1 MAWIRTL
8 IVLAGSWALIALH
21 VLADEGWSIVA
32 VAYACVAVSLLITC
46 GHLGARRT
54 RQARAAMDA
63 SSTPVRPLALAMVA
77 CAASLAGCAA
87 LVAAVHMT
95 QS

>member
-21 VLADEGWSIVA
+21 VLVDEGWSIAA
-32 VAYACVAVSLLITC
+32 VAYASVAVSLLITC
-46 GHLGARRT
+46 GHVGARRT

-63 SSTPVRPLALAMVA
+63 CITPARPIALAVVA
-77 CAASLAGCAA
+77 AGASLAGCAA
-87 LVAAVHMT
+87 LVAAVRMT
-95 QS
+95 QA